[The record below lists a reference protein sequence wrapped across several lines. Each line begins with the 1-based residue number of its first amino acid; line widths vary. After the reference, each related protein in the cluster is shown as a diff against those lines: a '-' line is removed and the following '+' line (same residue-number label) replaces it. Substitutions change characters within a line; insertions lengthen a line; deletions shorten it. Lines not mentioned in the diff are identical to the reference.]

1 MFVVPCHLEL
11 STQYFHFYV
20 ISVSQNRECL
30 VFETRV
36 LLGGLT
42 S

>member
-11 STQYFHFYV
+11 STQKFQFQV
-20 ISVSQNRECL
+20 ISVSQNLEYL